1 MQRFKFGLVAALFL
15 LVCLLVLAPAR
26 LVTVFIPAGQAQLQ
40 GVNGSLWHGTASRAV
55 VSTQVG
61 ALQLGQLE
69 WRIKPWSLLLLAPR
83 VELRSQWGQQ
93 YLNAQLL
100 VRGAEDIDLNAVDV
114 RLPAE
119 LVKQVLPLE
128 LAGLVSLQASRLS
141 VRAGVPVAAEGRLVW
156 QQAGWRASGAIRP
169 LGDYALELTSS
180 ENGNI
185 AGEVITLSG
194 DLVAEGGLALEGN
207 QYSVDV
213 LLSGPGLDDRM
224 LQQSLQLVATPE
236 GQNFRVKLTGAL

>member
-141 VRAGVPVAAEGRLVW
+141 VRAGCRWRRKVAWSGSRPVGEP
-156 QQAGWRASGAIRP
+156 RARFGLSATMP
-169 LGDYALELTSS
+169 LSLHRAKT
-180 ENGNI
+180 
-185 AGEVITLSG
+185 ATLP
-194 DLVAEGGLALEGN
+194 A
-207 QYSVDV
+207 
-213 LLSGPGLDDRM
+213 
-224 LQQSLQLVATPE
+224 
-236 GQNFRVKLTGAL
+236 K